1 MIFII
6 LFYEINKTEFF
17 TKIKR
22 IIKKE
27 IRNYLKLVFL
37 NFLDKIKCLTE
48 Y

>member
-6 LFYEINKTEFF
+6 LFYEINKTEFY
-17 TKIKR
+17 TRIKR

-37 NFLDKIKCLTE
+37 NFLDKN
-48 Y
+48 